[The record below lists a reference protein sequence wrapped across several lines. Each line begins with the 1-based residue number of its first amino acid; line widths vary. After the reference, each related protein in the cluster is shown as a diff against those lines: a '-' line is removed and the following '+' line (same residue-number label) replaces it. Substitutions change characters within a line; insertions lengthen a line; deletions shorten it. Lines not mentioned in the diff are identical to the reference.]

1 MKYCP
6 LMSFGKEYSSEQG
19 CFGKACGLAGG
30 ENGEC
35 LIHRFLVQMTE
46 TKDDSISEF
55 KPSTGTGDFCP
66 WDY

>member
-1 MKYCP
+1 MKECP
-6 LMSFGKEYSSEQG
+6 LMVNNYGNAKYCLSSN
-19 CFGKACGLAGG
+19 CGLAGTQD
-30 ENGEC
+30 GEC

-46 TKDDSISEF
+46 AKDDPISEF